1 MNPFEEIDLTIKAD
15 DVGSSL
21 MFILY
26 AQHMSNIWIYTPSRG
41 KTELHCG
48 ICKTIP
54 HRFSERRVRWADIAV
69 AASNHTQE
77 WLLGT
82 TES

>member
-41 KTELHCG
+41 KTELHCTG
-48 ICKTIP
+48 L
-54 HRFSERRVRWADIAV
+54 
-69 AASNHTQE
+69 ASVE
-77 WLLGT
+77 
-82 TES
+82 